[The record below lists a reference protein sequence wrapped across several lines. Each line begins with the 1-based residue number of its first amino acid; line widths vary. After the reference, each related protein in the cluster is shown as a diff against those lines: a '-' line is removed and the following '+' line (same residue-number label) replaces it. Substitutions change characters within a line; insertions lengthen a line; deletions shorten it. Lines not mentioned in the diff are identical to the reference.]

1 MVEAVAAGGVE
12 DGQGL
17 LGEFSFGQDAARCW
31 LEKSCTAH
39 ACNSDLVDELA
50 RSLLWDRV
58 DPDGFSGG
66 RVYSCEAEE
75 CVLPRVAVEALFAFG
90 LAGLGI
96 LRSFF
101 SVDEF
106 VLVVCRVGSP

>member
-1 MVEAVAAGGVE
+1 ME
-12 DGQGL
+12 DEQGL
-17 LGEFSFGQDAARCW
+17 LGDFSLGQDAARFG

-39 ACNSDLVDELA
+39 ACNTDLVDVLA

-58 DPDGFSGG
+58 DPDGLSGW
-66 RVYSCEAEE
+66 RVDSREAEE
-75 CVLPRVAVEALFAFG
+75 CVLPHIAVEALFAFG